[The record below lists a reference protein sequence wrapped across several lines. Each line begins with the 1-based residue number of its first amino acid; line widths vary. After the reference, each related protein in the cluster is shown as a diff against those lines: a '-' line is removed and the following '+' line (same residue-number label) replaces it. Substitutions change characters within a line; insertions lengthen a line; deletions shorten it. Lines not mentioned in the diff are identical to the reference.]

1 MSSRVVIERIATEEA
16 LRKGATTE
24 DLAFVE
30 QFGAVSRRCEVLAWR
45 ALVRRELGECRIF
58 HDEYG
63 APKVDIADAYISIS
77 HSRDY
82 VALVVSDTP
91 CAIDIECVDR
101 NFSRVATR
109 YLSPAEQA
117 LAENY
122 NLFAEMWCAKE
133 ALYKY
138 HSKGNLDFVADI
150 SIIDYSPERSVLLAT
165 ILDNAPIEVHISHQ
179 TDLAIAV
186 IF

>member
-16 LRKGATTE
+16 LRKGATAE

-30 QFGAVSRRCEVLAWR
+30 RFGAESRRCEVLAWR
-45 ALVRRELGECRIF
+45 ALVRRELGNCRIS

-63 APKVDIADAYISIS
+63 APKVDIADTYIGIS

-82 VALVVSDTP
+82 VALVVSDSA
-91 CAIDIECVDR
+91 CAIDIEDVER

-109 YLSPAEQA
+109 YLSSAEQT
-117 LAENY
+117 LAEEN

-138 HSKGNLDFVADI
+138 YSKGNLDFVADI
-150 SIIDYSPERSVLLAT
+150 SIIDYSPERGVLTAT
-165 ILDNAPIEVHISHQ
+165 ILDCTPIEVHISRREN
-179 TDLAIAV
+179 LAIAV
-186 IF
+186 I